1 MGYHLTSQPSIFSRG
16 GINFTPR
23 RLELPVPGLSSSRSG
38 YPKLPGGCPEL
49 GLITSP
55 DPDEGGCASPHGEA
69 VVSPGFA
76 RHFVALWRTIEEEEN
91 REHLAPSSST
101 VSTPETPPFLVEVV
115 DRIVLDGE
123 PLDQNLRVAA
133 CLAAMDP
140 HASKHWKS
148 LLGCEKKS
156 RVNNSLRAILSV
168 VFRLAIDEV
177 GHHLVRKL
185 ISACDEKNLHVVVT
199 EVAAHQKQLL
209 ETAKNALGVKWV
221 QHLLQLAKPWK
232 TLICILSF
240 ALFGGAADL
249 MMDKY
254 GSRLI
259 KECLS
264 RLCCQQNRFIYVAA
278 LDNLTTVAKNEC
290 GCDTLIKIIDHAPAA
305 TKHQLLTE
313 IISHSTCLA
322 QDPYGNYV
330 VQHIFDLGEEK
341 YEERLCWE
349 VRSHLLQLCTQ
360 KNGSH
365 VVEKCLASAGGRLL
379 LEDLVSH
386 KKLLQIAQDSYGNY
400 VVNAALRLSKTAAPL
415 LHQRL
420 VEALRVHSRSL
431 RHHPHRRH
439 VYKNVA
445 EGADYRSTSK

>member
-1 MGYHLTSQPSIFSRG
+1 
-16 GINFTPR
+16 
-23 RLELPVPGLSSSRSG
+23 
-38 YPKLPGGCPEL
+38 
-49 GLITSP
+49 
-55 DPDEGGCASPHGEA
+55 
-69 VVSPGFA
+69 
-76 RHFVALWRTIEEEEN
+76 
-91 REHLAPSSST
+91 
-101 VSTPETPPFLVEVV
+101 
-115 DRIVLDGE
+115 
-123 PLDQNLRVAA
+123 
-133 CLAAMDP
+133 MDP

-148 LLGCEKKS
+148 LLESKDKC

-168 VFRLAIDEV
+168 VFRLAVNEV
-177 GHHLVRKL
+177 GHHLIRKL
-185 ISACDEKNLHVVVT
+185 ISACDETNLHVVVT
-199 EVAAHQKQLL
+199 EVAAHQRQLL

-221 QHLLQLAKPWK
+221 QHLLQLAKPWPS
-232 TLICILSF
+232 LIRTLSF

-264 RLCCQQNRFIYVAA
+264 RLSFEQNKFIYVAA
-278 LDNLTTVAKNEC
+278 LANLRTVAKNEL
-290 GCDTLIKIIDHAPAA
+290 GCITLMKIVDHALEA
-305 TKHQLLTE
+305 TKHELLAE
-313 IISHSTCLA
+313 IISHSTCLS
-322 QDPYGNYV
+322 QDLYGNYV

-365 VVEKCLASAGGRLL
+365 V
-379 LEDLVSH
+379 DLVSH

-420 VEALRVHSRSL
+420 VEALRVHSQSL
-431 RHHPHRRH
+431 KHHPHGRH

-445 EGADYRSTSK
+445 EGRTTDQHQND